1 MAVQGAEPPDLS
13 SHPGDRELSA
23 PGGREPPDLWR
34 DEVLREVLDLGLRG
48 DWALARFAERQHG
61 HVTRAQ
67 ALATGMSPKA
77 FEGRVRRGR
86 LHRVHRG
93 VYRVGHTA
101 PLDFDREMAAVLA
114 FGTRTVL
121 THGSAAY
128 LFGMAPRPHRDV
140 HVTGPDRRS
149 RRGIRL
155 HRSPLTPAEVTR
167 RHGVPVARPARTL
180 VDLAAVA
187 AGLLVERAVEDALR
201 RRLVTRAA
209 LDAEASLRRPGSAR
223 IQQLL
228 ALERAPALTRSEA
241 ERRLVELIRAAGLPA
256 PDHNVR
262 VMGLEVDMLWREQ
275 GLVVEVDGFAY
286 HSGRAAFERDRVR
299 DARLAADGLRVM
311 RITWRQLS
319 AQPHA
324 VVARLAEALASRG

>member
-1 MAVQGAEPPDLS
+1 
-13 SHPGDRELSA
+13 
-23 PGGREPPDLWR
+23 
-34 DEVLREVLDLGLRG
+34 
-48 DWALARFAERQHG
+48 
-61 HVTRAQ
+61 
-67 ALATGMSPKA
+67 
-77 FEGRVRRGR
+77 
-86 LHRVHRG
+86 
-93 VYRVGHTA
+93 
-101 PLDFDREMAAVLA
+101 MAAVLA

>member
-1 MAVQGAEPPDLS
+1 
-13 SHPGDRELSA
+13 
-23 PGGREPPDLWR
+23 
-34 DEVLREVLDLGLRG
+34 
-48 DWALARFAERQHG
+48 
-61 HVTRAQ
+61 
-67 ALATGMSPKA
+67 
-77 FEGRVRRGR
+77 
-86 LHRVHRG
+86 
-93 VYRVGHTA
+93 VGHTA

-114 FGTRTVL
+114 LGTRTVL

-128 LFGMAPRPHRDV
+128 LFGMAPRPHGDV

-167 RHGVPVARPARTL
+167 RHGVPVTRPARTL

-209 LDAEASLRRPGSAR
+209 LDAEASLRRPGSAV
-223 IQQLL
+223 IQELL
-228 ALERAPALTRSEA
+228 ALERGPALTRSDA

-262 VMGLEVDMLWREQ
+262 VMGLEVDMLWRPQ

-299 DARLAADGLRVM
+299 DARLAARGLRVM

-319 AQPHA
+319 ARPHA
-324 VVARLAEALASRG
+324 VVARLAEALACPV